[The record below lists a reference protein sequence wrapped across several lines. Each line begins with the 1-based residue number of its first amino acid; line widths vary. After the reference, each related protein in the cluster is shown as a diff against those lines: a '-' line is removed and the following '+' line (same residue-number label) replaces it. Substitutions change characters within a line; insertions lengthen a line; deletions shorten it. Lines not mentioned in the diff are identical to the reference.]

1 WNGLCILDGVA
12 TLRDSPL
19 FASCVLLDDYV
30 CPCHVPG
37 YDRAPYGLA
46 HFGGADER
54 AALWRIL
61 CLVVL

>member
-1 WNGLCILDGVA
+1 MWKGLCISDGVA
-12 TLRDSPL
+12 L
-19 FASCVLLDDYV
+19 FASCALLDDYV
-30 CPCHVPG
+30 CPYHVPG

-61 CLVVL
+61 